1 MNRREM
7 MGRDSLTQ
15 TWMAIAGIVLLLVG
29 ALGFIQNPIV
39 YSRDSLLLTDSIH
52 NIVHIATGL
61 LALYIA
67 FGMRGE
73 QQINAT
79 IGFGILYVVIFAAVL
94 ISPTLFGIFSVA
106 SNTPIHVV
114 HAALAVVSLGVGYM
128 ARNAASTRT
137 TSR

>member
-15 TWMAIAGIVLLLVG
+15 TWMALAGIVLLVVG

-39 YSRDSLLLTDSIH
+39 YSRDALLLTDSVH

-106 SNTPIHVV
+106 ASTPLHVI

-128 ARNAASTRT
+128 ARNAAATTRT
-137 TSR
+137 SR

>member
-1 MNRREM
+1 

-15 TWMAIAGIVLLLVG
+15 TWMALAGIVLIVVG

-39 YSRDSLLLTDSIH
+39 YSADALLLTDSVH
-52 NIVHIATGL
+52 NIVHLATGL
-61 LALYIA
+61 VALYIA
-67 FGMRGE
+67 FGLRGE

-94 ISPTLFGIFSVA
+94 ISPNLFGIFSVA
-106 SNTPIHVV
+106 SNSLIHVV

-128 ARNAASTRT
+128 ARNAASTTPT